1 LPRLSPRPL
10 LPAGVRDSA
19 ACREIAVALR
29 GGRAAEGPRA
39 WRADEAGIAGP
50 LVCML
55 ITNYLNLLDQAR
67 GAPAVAHAP

>member
-1 LPRLSPRPL
+1 M
-10 LPAGVRDSA
+10 G
-19 ACREIAVALR
+19 VALR

-67 GAPAVAHAP
+67 AAPAVAPAP